1 MKISGSIYEDYMFQI
16 EQGDHGFVN
25 RRFIDSVNSMGMQ
38 TFSIYSKIPKFMVKG
53 APYVASE
60 LITVPSP
67 KTIAPLTKTQ
77 FLFAHDLCVNIDSG
91 EIAPISSMIM
101 AQWKDISGSNGVIY
115 ANHIPGVFTITD
127 GGVISSVSGKWNA
140 ATNTFTGNI
149 EIISQEKLIEAKN
162 AITSS

>member
-1 MKISGSIYEDYMFQI
+1 MKISGSIYEDYKFQI
-16 EQGDHGFVN
+16 EKGDHGFVN
-25 RRFIDSVNSMGMQ
+25 RRFIDSVNSLGMQ

-53 APYVASE
+53 ASYVASE

-77 FLFAHDLCVNIDSG
+77 FLLAHDLCVNIDSG

-101 AQWKDISGSNGVIY
+101 ASWKDISGSSGMIY
-115 ANHIPGVFTITD
+115 ANHIPGVFTITEI
-127 GGVISSVSGKWNA
+127 GVISSINGNWNA

-149 EIISQEKLIEAKN
+149 EIISQEKLVEAKN
-162 AITSS
+162 AIISS